1 MFLLRYNY
9 CINCRREALTVS
21 DDGQYSELNMEFEPD
36 YPEVG
41 EAQAPETEE
50 APTEEVLQEKPK
62 KKLKLKLLSRES
74 FAELLKKL
82 AKPQEK
88 KKRRKRRVSLSLS
101 KAVNILIVLLFCF
114 LMITPLRSCVFSDS
128 GFVDVAVAEEM
139 AFADSGVAANNA
151 DNLKHDMIKLGEQ
164 MFYKVEF
171 TSGINGYKYIVNANT
186 GEIFAQAFYQLEKD
200 GDSE

>member
-1 MFLLRYNY
+1 M
-9 CINCRREALTVS
+9 S
-21 DDGQYSELNMEFEPD
+21 DDGQYSELNMESEPD

-41 EAQAPETEE
+41 EAQVPEAEDVPAEE
-50 APTEEVLQEKPK
+50 ALQENPK
-62 KKLKLKLLSRES
+62 KKFNFKLPSRES

-82 AKPQEK
+82 AEPREK

-128 GFVDVAVAEEM
+128 DFVDVAVAEEM
-139 AFADSGVAANNA
+139 AFADSGVASNNA
-151 DNLKHDMIKLGEQ
+151 ENLTYDLIKLDEQ
-164 MFYKVEF
+164 MYYKVEF

-186 GEIFAQAFYQLEKD
+186 GEIFAQAFYQIEKEE
-200 GDSE
+200 SSK

>member
-1 MFLLRYNY
+1 M
-9 CINCRREALTVS
+9 S

-82 AKPQEK
+82 AKPREK

-128 GFVDVAVAEEM
+128 DFVDVAVAEEM
-139 AFADSGVAANNA
+139 AFADSGVASNNA
-151 DNLKHDMIKLGEQ
+151 DNLKYDMIKLGEQ
-164 MFYKVEF
+164 MYYKVEF

>member
-1 MFLLRYNY
+1 M
-9 CINCRREALTVS
+9 S
-21 DDGQYSELNMEFEPD
+21 DEGQYSELNMKFDPD
-36 YPEVG
+36 YPEAG
-41 EAQAPETEE
+41 EAQVPEAEE
-50 APTEEVLQEKPK
+50 EPIEENSQEKK
-62 KKLKLKLLSRES
+62 FKLKPLSRES
-74 FAELLKKL
+74 FAELLKKI
-82 AKPQEK
+82 AKPKDK

-139 AFADSGVAANNA
+139 AFADSGVASNNA
-151 DNLKHDMIKLGEQ
+151 DNLKYDMIKLGEQ
-164 MFYKVEF
+164 MYYKVEF

-200 GDSE
+200 GSSF

>member
-1 MFLLRYNY
+1 M
-9 CINCRREALTVS
+9 S

-82 AKPQEK
+82 AKPREK